1 MKTGTYTEG
10 AASALV
16 SDCRLVA
23 ENLRPNL
30 REVSSLLCDEAA
42 RGKGH
47 ATRLMERITAVAD
60 DHKMTLLVTV
70 EPFDD
75 SPLDAERLAA
85 WYARLGFKTI
95 QQTPPVMARPPK
107 VNNG

>member
-1 MKTGTYTEG
+1 MRVGTYTEG
-10 AASALV
+10 EASAHV
-16 SDCRLVA
+16 GVCTLVA
-23 ENLRPNL
+23 ESLRPKL
-30 REVSSLLCDEAA
+30 REVSALLCDEAA

-47 ATRLMERITAVAD
+47 ATRLMDRLTAVAD
-60 DHKMTLLVTV
+60 DHGITLLVTV
-70 EPFDD
+70 APFDD

>member
-1 MKTGTYTEG
+1 MRVGEYTEG
-10 AASALV
+10 KATAWVGMCS
-16 SDCRLVA
+16 LVA
-23 ENLRPNL
+23 EPLRPKL
-30 REVSSLLCDEAA
+30 REVSSLVCDEAA

-47 ATRLMERITAVAD
+47 ATRLMERLTAIAD

-70 EPFDD
+70 EPFED
-75 SPLDAERLAA
+75 SPLDAARLAA

-107 VNNG
+107 Q